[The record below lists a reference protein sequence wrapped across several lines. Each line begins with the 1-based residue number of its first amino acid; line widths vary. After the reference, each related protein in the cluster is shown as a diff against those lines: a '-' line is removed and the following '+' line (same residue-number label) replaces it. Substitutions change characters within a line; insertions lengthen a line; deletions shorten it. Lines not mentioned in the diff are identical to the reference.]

1 MCPISCR
8 VCRTINIVIK
18 SLDPDVSTRCSY
30 TVGAFGVTS
39 GRRRLYGTVGAF
51 GVTIRKKTVWNCEST
66 WGNIRKKKTVWNCG
80 SIWGN
85 IRKKKTMELSAT
97 ELMPQGQSSI
107 LTLGIRK
114 SVCPHPID
122 TTLHS
127 LDNHSLQPGKMNV
140 L

>member
-39 GRRRLYGTVGAF
+39 GRRRRLYGTVGAFGVTSGRRRRLYGTVGAF

-85 IRKKKTMELSAT
+85 NQEEEDYGTFSHRVDAT
-97 ELMPQGQSSI
+97 GS
-107 LTLGIRK
+107 K
-114 SVCPHPID
+114 FNPHPGNQEVSVP
-122 TTLHS
+122 TPH
-127 LDNHSLQPGKMNV
+127 
-140 L
+140 